1 MKPVAIII
9 NGEDTVG
16 FRCAEEAIGKELT
29 EKVLGGGATDEEPQ
43 AVYDWD
49 LSEIGDDCE
58 CCGLPLY
65 FCNRL

>member
-16 FRCAEEAIGKELT
+16 FRCAEQAIGTELT
-29 EKVLGGGATDEEPQ
+29 EKVLGGQAERDEPWP
-43 AVYDWD
+43 VYNDE
-49 LSEIGDDCE
+49 LSELADVCE
-58 CCGLPLY
+58 CCHLPLF